1 MVHKAYTVY
10 KIENYEHSLYNNW
23 YALHKL
29 NLILL
34 KHKCTPALW
43 SSCHFLST
51 HRHLTLHTFLI
62 IKIDIHKGV
71 LLGRGYIHCR
81 FLLWEIYVTSGACVS
96 TICTCLL
103 HALLRTIEE
112 PDNMKLWHFMKSA
125 LQFLQKLQKFWNQI
139 LLNTRH
145 QFFLMILTPLGK
157 LIKHVLLLKSM
168 RFWRGL

>member
-1 MVHKAYTVY
+1 MHTCIV
-10 KIENYEHSLYNNW
+10 
-23 YALHKL
+23 
-29 NLILL
+29 ILL
-34 KHKCTPALW
+34 PFPFYPQAPDVTYISHNKN
-43 SSCHFLST
+43 
-51 HRHLTLHTFLI
+51 RYTLYLI
-62 IKIDIHKGV
+62 IHKGV

-168 RFWRGL
+168 RFWQGL

>member
-112 PDNMKLWHFMKSA
+112 PDNMKLWHFSSPIFAKILKPNFIKYQASI
-125 LQFLQKLQKFWNQI
+125 FLNDSYAFRK
-139 LLNTRH
+139 TH
-145 QFFLMILTPLGK
+145 
-157 LIKHVLLLKSM
+157 
-168 RFWRGL
+168 